1 MKSFTLFLTLLLTSV
16 LFTSCQ
22 KEELYDKEAE
32 ARNASV
38 FIYDSYLIGNW
49 EVNSMIV
56 DRDVD
61 LNGDAKFSDNLLLE
75 TSCFET
81 MSFEFRGN
89 KTFTMTTSA
98 LGLQVRDDKEVFSC
112 MQEKVLQ
119 GNWSL
124 KNDVLYLYVK
134 INQRVHE
141 QKIHLLLSEDSFA
154 FEVNDAE
161 SKEYLKDQGGT
172 SASGLVV
179 VSLEYS
185 RKIK

>member
-1 MKSFTLFLTLLLTSV
+1 MKNFTLFLTLLLTGI

-32 ARNASV
+32 ERNASV
-38 FIYDSYLIGNW
+38 FIYDSFLIGEW
-49 EVNSMIV
+49 GVNSMIV
-56 DRDVD
+56 DREVD
-61 LNGDAKFSDNLLLE
+61 INGDDKLSNNLLLE

-81 MSFEFRGN
+81 MGFEFRGN
-89 KTFTMTTSA
+89 KTFTMINSA
-98 LGLQVRDDKEVFSC
+98 LGLQVREDKEAYSC
-112 MQEKVLQ
+112 MGDNVLT

-141 QKIHLLLSEDSFA
+141 QKIHLILTEDSFS

-161 SKEYLKDQGGT
+161 SAEYLKDQGGT
-172 SASGLVV
+172 SASGLAV

-185 RKIK
+185 RKLK